1 MYLGCFFTPPARNL
15 ELDSCALYYYG
26 IFIGIACMNSLAF
39 YELCWPGFVLYTIRV
54 ECISSSDGGQ
64 FKQFPYKAWFLQMV
78 SYVYMYKQICIHVSL
93 YIYICIYVY
102 AYICIYVYTYFCIY
116 AYMYICIYV

>member
-1 MYLGCFFTPPARNL
+1 
-15 ELDSCALYYYG
+15 
-26 IFIGIACMNSLAF
+26 MNSLAF
-39 YELCWPGFVLYTIRV
+39 YELCWPGFVLYTVRV

-93 YIYICIYVY
+93 YIYMDICICVYMYLCIYVFL
-102 AYICIYVYTYFCIY
+102 YICIHVHMYLCIDVYL
-116 AYMYICIYV
+116 YICI